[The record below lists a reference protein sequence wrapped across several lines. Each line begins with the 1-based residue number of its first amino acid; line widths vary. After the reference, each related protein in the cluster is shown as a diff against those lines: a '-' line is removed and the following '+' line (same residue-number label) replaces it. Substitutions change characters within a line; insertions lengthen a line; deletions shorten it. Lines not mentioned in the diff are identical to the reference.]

1 MLPLISLEI
10 VGGLSTS
17 KGKKIQTQACI
28 FFPTQECEKQVKQQ
42 YSDVENA
49 LDAHGHSLE
58 EFTKTQ
64 ERLLSD
70 QSEGVDTW
78 SHDQYETVDQVN
90 TRVTQFLQRD
100 LKQDLPTG
108 L

>member
-1 MLPLISLEI
+1 M
-10 VGGLSTS
+10 S

-28 FFPTQECEKQVKQQ
+28 FFPTQECENQIKQH

-49 LDAHGHSLE
+49 LAAHGHSLE